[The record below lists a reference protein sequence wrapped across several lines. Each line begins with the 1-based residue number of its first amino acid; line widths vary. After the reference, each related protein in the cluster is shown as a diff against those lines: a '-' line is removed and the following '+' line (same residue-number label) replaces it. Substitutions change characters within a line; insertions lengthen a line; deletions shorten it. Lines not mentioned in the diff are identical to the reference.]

1 MFKITPIMKKA
12 VGLAETAS
20 EKPVKEV
27 AKEAT
32 EVAKTVA
39 QPPMTG
45 LGTDLVQSSKKA
57 YVKPEIRVIKMEDEH
72 HILVDSYTPR
82 TPIPGDPPY
91 TEPDLSESFIPSGLE
106 SKSSS

>member
-72 HILVDSYTPR
+72 HILAGSGTPNHAENPVE
-82 TPIPGDPPY
+82 PIDLEDPTGK
-91 TEPDLSESFIPSGLE
+91 TEDIT
-106 SKSSS
+106 SSSYSY